1 MGKGLSR
8 ALILVPATMAQ
19 GYDALLR
26 RAKEAL
32 PEPVSSG
39 ERFQVPEADLI
50 QEGKTTVLRNFVD
63 LTTAINRDPD
73 QVLQYLLRE
82 LGTAGALEERRVV
95 FKGKVTAPQ
104 VADRVKSYIDTYV
117 ICSECG
123 RPDTRLVKED
133 RVAILEC
140 DACGARRP
148 VKVVK
153 KTAKVEEAALVE
165 GKVYEVMIQDVGKKG
180 DGIAKRDKYI
190 IYVPGTAKGQIV
202 KVFIEKIAG
211 TVAFGHIHRE

>member
-1 MGKGLSR
+1 M
-8 ALILVPATMAQ
+8 AL
-19 GYDALLR
+19 GYDSLLK
-26 RAKEAL
+26 RAKEAM
-32 PEPVSSG
+32 PKPVTGG
-39 ERFQVPEADLI
+39 ERFQVPEPDLI
-50 QEGKTTVLRNFVD
+50 VEGKTTVLRNF
-63 LTTAINRDPD
+63 LEITEAINRSPI

-82 LGTAGALEERRVV
+82 LGTAGAQEDRRVV
-95 FKGKVTAPQ
+95 FKGKVTTQQ
-104 VADRVKSYIDTYV
+104 VAERLKAYIDTYV
-117 ICSECG
+117 MCSECN

-153 KTAKVEEAALVE
+153 KAAKVEEAALAE
-165 GKVYEVMIQDVGKKG
+165 GKVYEVMIQDIGKKG
-180 DGIAKRDKYI
+180 DGIAKKDKYV
-190 IYVPGTAKGQIV
+190 IYVPGTAKGSIV

>member
-1 MGKGLSR
+1 MDG
-8 ALILVPATMAQ
+8 T
-19 GYDALLR
+19 YETLLK

-32 PEPVSSG
+32 PKPVTAG
-39 ERFQVPEADLI
+39 ERFHVPEADLI
-50 QEGKTTVLRNFVD
+50 QEGKTTVLRNFLD
-63 LTTAINRDPD
+63 ITTAINREPN

-104 VADRVKSYIDTYV
+104 VAERVTSYIDTYV
-117 ICSECG
+117 MCSECN

-133 RVAILEC
+133 RIAILEC

-153 KTAKVEEAALVE
+153 KTAKVEEAVLVE
-165 GKVYEVMIQDVGKKG
+165 GKVYEVMIQDIGKKG
-180 DGIAKRDKYI
+180 DGIAKKDKYI
-190 IYVPGTAKGQIV
+190 IYVPGTAKGTIV
-202 KVFIEKIAG
+202 KVYIEKIAG
-211 TVAFGHIHRE
+211 TVAFGRVHRE